1 MGIIILF
8 ACNEEGKKFAPEK
21 DNKIALRD
29 DSINVVKLTDTL
41 VIYESTC
48 RGCQYEGSTRFE
60 INDSLE
66 LIKLQN
72 VITANNNP
80 GDMAGGSIGKE
91 LLLVP
96 LKTGTTKLKLYKFW
110 SEKTTRED
118 SAKFKLYT
126 IEVRN

>member
-1 MGIIILF
+1 MHDI
-8 ACNEEGKKFAPEK
+8 
-21 DNKIALRD
+21 
-29 DSINVVKLTDTL
+29 INVVNLTDTL

-60 INDSLE
+60 INDSLG
-66 LIKLQN
+66 LIKLQD
-72 VITANNNP
+72 VITTNNNS

-96 LKTGTTKLKLYKFW
+96 LKTGTTRLKLYKFW
-110 SEKTTRED
+110 SDKTARED
-118 SAKFKLYT
+118 SAKFKLFT